1 MKRANHSSDAASLG
15 PLQREVL
22 EYVWDHR
29 GCSARDVLD
38 ALNAGREQPYAYT
51 TVSTVLDALHKKKLV
66 KRRRRKNTYHYT
78 ARESR
83 SGLFGEHLKSLFS
96 RLRLE
101 PEPVAS
107 SLVDYLE
114 TDDPEQ
120 LEALVAELKRRGKI

>member
-1 MKRANHSSDAASLG
+1 MTRDNHNRETASLG

-22 EYVWDHR
+22 EFVWDNR
-29 GCSARDVLD
+29 NCTTRDVLA
-38 ALNAGREQPYAYT
+38 ALNAERAQPYAYT

-83 SGLFGEHLKSLFS
+83 SGLFGEHLKALFS

-114 TDDPEQ
+114 DDDPEQ
-120 LEALVAELKRRGKI
+120 LAALVAELKRRGKI